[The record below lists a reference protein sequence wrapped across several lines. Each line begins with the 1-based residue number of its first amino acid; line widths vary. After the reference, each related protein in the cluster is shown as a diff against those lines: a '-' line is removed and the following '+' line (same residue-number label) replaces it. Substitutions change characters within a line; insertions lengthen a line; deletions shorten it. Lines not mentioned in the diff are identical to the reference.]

1 MTPKAGLRGWPL
13 ESAPYRFSGRAS
25 ALPYWYRNASIGSM
39 RAARRAG
46 KIPERTPTAQEMRKE
61 IAIDQAGTAGDQP
74 GAARR
79 APAPP
84 TPGRVPG
91 GAPAAA
97 SGRGFG
103 AELGRSCP

>member
-61 IAIDQAGTAGDQP
+61 IAIDQAVTAGDPARAAPEAP
-74 GAARR
+74 GAAAARE
-79 APAPP
+79 ATPATPP
-84 TPGRVPG
+84 RGRFTG
-91 GAPAAA
+91 SWA
-97 SGRGFG
+97 
-103 AELGRSCP
+103 